1 MKAIAHTINQREE
14 QVGIEIFSDPDATVP
29 DLPKVVEQA
38 PATVSTKVKEIE
50 IPKDSFLFVSALDGD
65 RALESFA
72 RSLETRGLGTYQDA
86 IEKLTPLYNK
96 FVNRVFSLINRMHN
110 DDKRLAVAIL
120 PNERLEEQL
129 KQNAQGWF
137 TVSLNVGDR
146 SWCDFALELSRLQTT
161 HGKGLE
167 MTQRPGSMSVSQ
179 QLVELKKKMA
189 ANEVD
194 SVCLV
199 DDHAFTCRSLEQT
212 VVALANAGIKV
223 GRIVT
228 LSQVGA
234 SSALE
239 ARGIPVVASSRFVHQ
254 DPTDGRD
261 ILDSLD
267 LVEARYFLLGA
278 TGGVVKLRDGS
289 YGRAPYLLPFAD
301 ASKKASIPSTEA
313 DQFSRKVL
321 KLNIALFQEIEK
333 EFNTT
338 LTVSDGHSDV
348 AALLESQG
356 FSREQSLVDVAR
368 EAEKQF
374 SQIKG
379 EWSLL
384 SSVQNKVHLLRL
396 PERCLFLDLNGTLL
410 QPGESGVPE
419 LLERDL
425 IDAVTEVQAAGIRVG
440 LCSDSP
446 LAPLSELASRWGMN
460 GPVLAENGDYASASG
475 RSVAFKRIEKIDQAK
490 NEIRRIATALGYEEK
505 PEMYAVD
512 FDSQQPTLTG
522 SFAFGRGRTA
532 SLSCF
537 ADPRLIEAL
546 REDLRGAL
554 QRAGITEAIACDFNA
569 NCGPYGVVIL
579 HAGDSV
585 QSGKQDAMDM
595 LVAGGVKKVWMIGDG
610 AADAVRG
617 ASIESFLVG
626 QRSDSSLASR
636 VSASTPL
643 PGVIG
648 AIEMMREVV
657 SRADKE

>member
-1 MKAIAHTINQREE
+1 MHSVDQRKDG
-14 QVGIEIFSDPDATVP
+14 VGEEIFDDASVTMRQVP
-29 DLPKVVEQA
+29 EVVE
-38 PATVSTKVKEIE
+38 PSTATVSTKVKEIE

-72 RSLETRGLGTYQDA
+72 RSLETRGLGTYQDT

-228 LSQVGA
+228 LSQVGV

-239 ARGIPVVASSRFVHQ
+239 TRGIPVVPSSRFVHQ

-301 ASKKASIPSTEA
+301 ASKKASIPSAEA
-313 DQFSRKVL
+313 EAFSRKVL
-321 KLNIALFQEIEK
+321 QLNIGLFKEIER

-338 LTVSDGHSDV
+338 LRVSDGHPDV
-348 AALLESQG
+348 AALMESQG

-368 EAEKQF
+368 DAEKQF

-396 PERCLFLDLNGTLL
+396 PEKCLFLDLNGTLL
-410 QPGESGVPE
+410 QPAESGVPE

-425 IDAVTEVQAAGIRVG
+425 IDAISDVQSAGVRVG

-446 LAPLSELASRWGMN
+446 LAPLSELAARWGMT
-460 GPVLAENGDYASASG
+460 GPILSENGDYATGHG
-475 RSVAFKRIEKIDQAK
+475 RSVAFKRIEKMDQVK

-512 FDSQQPTLTG
+512 FDSLHSPLTG

-537 ADPRLIEAL
+537 ADPQLIEAL
-546 REDLRGAL
+546 RDDLCGAL
-554 QRAGITEAIACDFNA
+554 QRAGIEEAIACDCNP
-569 NCGPYGVVIL
+569 NCGPYGVAIV

-585 QSGKQDAMDM
+585 VFGKQDAMDM
-595 LVAGGVKKVWMIGDG
+595 LVAGGVKKIWMIGDG

-617 ASIESFLVG
+617 ASIESLLVG
-626 QRSDSSLASR
+626 QRPDSQLAVR
-636 VSASTPL
+636 ASASTPL

-657 SRADKE
+657 SRANKE